1 MAPAPAAARHV
12 GCSCAELERTGLGA
26 QPVAK
31 LFSCMKNLSAEGR
44 KNRTGIGAHPPAPPG
59 ARKTSSSQAKQR
71 AMSGVLNLEE
81 GAWYAVG
88 GGGLIL
94 SDLTPTTPT
103 PESRAG
109 APALNS
115 KTSLSSRQNI

>member
-31 LFSCMKNLSAEGR
+31 LFSCIKNLSAGGR

-71 AMSGVLNLEE
+71 AMSGVLKLLQCRDTLPIANCGHRL
-81 GAWYAVG
+81 GQVG
-88 GGGLIL
+88 VY
-94 SDLTPTTPT
+94 PP
-103 PESRAG
+103 
-109 APALNS
+109 
-115 KTSLSSRQNI
+115 